1 MSLTD
6 GLKALRTP
14 RADPV
19 RRTCQPGTSRYNDT
33 RNAMCRASSGLNLL
47 FSGG

>member
-6 GLKALRTP
+6 ELKACGPHAL
-14 RADPV
+14 

-33 RNAMCRASSGLNLL
+33 RDATRRI
-47 FSGG
+47 